1 LELFDLRKLLK
12 DTALWDESLV
22 VQGKQEFYLVTKVI
36 SMTVKIPVKCERHMF
51 KRVMLQCELLLKKKI
66 VVLLSI
72 PLSYSCNI

>member
-1 LELFDLRKLLK
+1 
-12 DTALWDESLV
+12 
-22 VQGKQEFYLVTKVI
+22 
-36 SMTVKIPVKCERHMF
+36 MTVKIPVKCGCDEKNNSPERHKF